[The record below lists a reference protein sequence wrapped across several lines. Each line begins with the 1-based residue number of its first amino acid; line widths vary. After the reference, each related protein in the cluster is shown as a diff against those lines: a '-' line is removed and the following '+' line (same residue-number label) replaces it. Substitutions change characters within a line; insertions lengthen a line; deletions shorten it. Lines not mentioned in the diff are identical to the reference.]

1 MDKASEEL
9 YTQAYTAELEQ
20 FVTAFEQVNQ
30 QEDGTDI
37 LVAQKLLQRI
47 VKTLVF
53 TAFLEK
59 LERFAVPFP
68 ETDGNQLSKITEN
81 IEEYPYTKEQ
91 LHLLI
96 EAFSILNRYDS
107 VTLRK
112 IIVDASNESK
122 NQLQT
127 VANIEIIVNKDN
139 LITILGGLNL

>member
-59 LERFAVPFP
+59 LERFTIPFP
-68 ETDGNQLSKITEN
+68 EINGNQLSEITEAVKA
-81 IEEYPYTKEQ
+81 YPYTQEQ
-91 LHLLI
+91 LHLLL
-96 EAFSILNRYDS
+96 ETFSMLSDYDS
-107 VTLRK
+107 DTLCQ
-112 IIVDASNESK
+112 IIVAASNESK

-127 VANIEIIVNKDN
+127 VANIELIINKDR
-139 LITILGGLNL
+139 LIIILGGQRR